1 MGSRNLQIP
10 SPKKLKIDNN
20 GDRISTLPNNLLHEI
35 LALLDMKQV
44 VQTSVLSTRWR
55 DLWTSI
61 STLNFNS
68 TVFLKSTKKTAKDK
82 DRFIEFVDQAL
93 LHHDNSSLK
102 TFRLFYD
109 ERRRLPPERVYSWIR
124 ALTLHLEWV
133 DFVDVKLTSNLLSSC
148 PDLESLII
156 VYCRFA
162 EMKNLVIFNLKLKH
176 LVIENCSD
184 GEDECEKDYCKI
196 TIYAPNLVSLRLK
209 DHLGRDYSIGTLSSL
224 VTVDIHMEKEIMVDI
239 NCYTTLIPAKVK
251 VEYAKRVMRHLKVV
265 RNVRALTISPWMLEV
280 LNPPVSLVEVRP
292 LQFLNLRHLNLI
304 TWLSGDCIHAIAYLL
319 NSSPNVESLNL
330 KLTKRDVYVFDGDEE
345 VFHPTIASKYQDTG
359 LTLRCMYNLKY
370 VEIQG
375 ILGCP
380 NGLKFLEVLLK
391 NALVLE
397 KMVIF
402 TFTEHLPNKEKWLM
416 KFIEKLQKI
425 SRASS
430 STSIFV
436 R

>member
-20 GDRISTLPNNLLHEI
+20 GDRISTLPNTLLHEI

-68 TVFLKSTKKTAKDK
+68 TVFLKSTKKAAKDK

-109 ERRRLPPERVYSWIR
+109 ERRRLPPKRVYSWIR
-124 ALTLHLEWV
+124 ALVRRNVQELDIHIPAYLTYCLPLPLCLFTCESLRVLKLRFESLSILLTLPKFISLPFLKTLHLEWV

-184 GEDECEKDYCKI
+184 GEDECEKDYC
-196 TIYAPNLVSLRLK
+196 
-209 DHLGRDYSIGTLSSL
+209 
-224 VTVDIHMEKEIMVDI
+224 
-239 NCYTTLIPAKVK
+239 
-251 VEYAKRVMRHLKVV
+251 
-265 RNVRALTISPWMLEV
+265 LES
-280 LNPPVSLVEVRP
+280 PVSLVEVRP